1 MVARVIASVDGWQRR
16 HASGGFPVAV
26 LKKFGDDRATRLAAL
41 VAYYAFFSLFPLL
54 LALTSILGFVLEGNP
69 SLRDDIIDTVVGR
82 IPVIGTQL
90 RGQVHPLT
98 GSGVALVL
106 GLAGALF
113 AGLGVTVAL
122 GTAFAEIW
130 DVPRLEQRSGLRARG
145 RGLVVLLILG
155 VMLVATTAATGF
167 VTSGGFHAVA
177 TGAVAVVASVA
188 VNALVF
194 FTVFALLT
202 PGPPHMGE
210 LLPGVAVAT
219 VGSLVLQA
227 AGGWYV
233 DHTISDASAVYGTFA
248 LVIGLLSWFWLGAQM
263 LLLAAEVNVVLN
275 WRLWPRSLTDELE
288 PADRRALQRF
298 AEATRGDQR
307 EQIAVTFDDA
317 DDAP

>member
-1 MVARVIASVDGWQRR
+1 M
-16 HASGGFPVAV
+16 
-26 LKKFGDDRATRLAAL
+26 
-41 VAYYAFFSLFPLL
+41 
-54 LALTSILGFVLEGNP
+54 
-69 SLRDDIIDTVVGR
+69 
-82 IPVIGTQL
+82 
-90 RGQVHPLT
+90 
-98 GSGVALVL
+98 
-106 GLAGALF
+106 
-113 AGLGVTVAL
+113 
-122 GTAFAEIW
+122 
-130 DVPRLEQRSGLRARG
+130 
-145 RGLVVLLILG
+145 
-155 VMLVATTAATGF
+155 
-167 VTSGGFHAVA
+167 
-177 TGAVAVVASVA
+177 ASVA

-263 LLLAAEVNVVLN
+263 LLLAAEVNVVLT